1 MIVYILKRLLLAL
14 ATLLV
19 ILLVSYVLLRL
30 APGDPTRSSMF
41 GSDAAG
47 SALDASKGALMRN
60 NAMRERLHLD
70 EPLLTGFGLWL
81 KAVVC
86 DGDFGVSAAV
96 DPGRPVTALILERL
110 PVTVT
115 LNFWAVVIT
124 YLLAIPLGVYAA
136 IYADSWFD
144 RVSAFGLFLLY
155 SLPVMWVGLLLQ
167 ALLCDGGSFPI
178 FPLKGVTPDNVD
190 NLSIWRLQWET
201 LRHYALPVF
210 CLAYGGFAG
219 LSRYARSGMLE
230 VIHSDYIRTARAKG
244 VPETVVIWHH
254 AFRNALITLITLF
267 GGLLPGLVAGSV
279 LVEYI
284 FNIPGMG
291 ALSLVALSSRDY
303 PLQMALFA
311 FAGALTL
318 AGILISDLLYLAADP
333 RIKLTRS

>member
-1 MIVYILKRLLLAL
+1 MARYLIKRLLLAVF
-14 ATLLV
+14 TLFV

-47 SALDASKGALMRN
+47 SALDASKGALVRN
-60 NAMRERLHLD
+60 NSMREKLHLD
-70 EPLLTGFGLWL
+70 RPVLVGFGCWL
-81 KAVVC
+81 ADVVLR
-86 DGDFGVSAAV
+86 GDFGTSAAV
-96 DPGRPVTALILERL
+96 DPGRPVTDLILARL
-110 PVTVT
+110 PVTVS
-115 LNFWAVVIT
+115 LNFWAVVVT
-124 YLLAIPLGVYAA
+124 YLCAIPLGVYAA
-136 IYADSWFD
+136 VHADGWFD
-144 RVSAFGLFLLY
+144 RGSAFILFLLY

-167 ALLCDGGSFPI
+167 STLAEGGSWPV
-178 FPLKGVTPDNVD
+178 FPLKGVTGADSEPM
-190 NLSIWRLQWET
+190 STWRYQLEILRCYT
-201 LRHYALPVF
+201 LPIF

-219 LSRYARSGMLE
+219 LSRYARGSMLE

-244 VPETVVIWHH
+244 VPESAIIWKH

-267 GGLLPGLVAGSV
+267 GGLLPSLVAGGV

-291 ALSLVALSSRDY
+291 SLSLLALSSRDY

-311 FAGALTL
+311 FAGMLTL

-333 RIKLTRS
+333 RIKLT